1 MANVKL
7 ILILQLSCIYLIS
20 CRFFICPETSQPPQA
35 LGNNNLSL
43 KPITYSGVPI
53 NQVLIS
59 NEILVNTHKN
69 YADST
74 KDYLIDAYFCPE
86 NFAILKKEEL
96 DSIISKLGSNAYST
110 FTDKNGLDMSE
121 GIYYVTN
128 TKGTGDY
135 NKMFMILKNNAI
147 QFDDL
152 DPASYIYNPS
162 SSQKFHTI
170 CKLNIQK
177 LKLFFLKIKETLIMI
192 HN

>member
-1 MANVKL
+1 M
-7 ILILQLSCIYLIS
+7 S
-20 CRFFICPETSQPPQA
+20 CRFFMCPETSEPPEA
-35 LGNNNLSL
+35 LDNTNFSL
-43 KPITYSGVPI
+43 KPITYSGIPI
-53 NQVLIS
+53 YQVLIS
-59 NEILVNTHKN
+59 NKVYVNTHKN
-69 YADST
+69 GVEST

-86 NFAILKKEEL
+86 NFGILKKEEL
-96 DSIISKLGSNAYST
+96 DDVISGLGSNAYST

-128 TKGTGDY
+128 TKGKGDY

-152 DPASYIYNPS
+152 DPVSYIYNPS